1 MSKDGLP
8 WEVDF
13 QLALRRRAAHRT
25 DVLLGLPGHGDAGIA
40 VADVTTWDE
49 SKARGSRHA
58 EGARHRRAKGVVA
71 IGHASLQLE
80 PIWLQKN
87 S

>member
-8 WEVDF
+8 WKVYLK
-13 QLALRRRAAHRT
+13 LALCRRAADRA
-25 DVLLGLPGHGDAGIA
+25 DALPGVPGHGDAGIA

-49 SKARGSRHA
+49 SKARRSRHA

-71 IGHASLQLE
+71 IGHTSLQRE
-80 PIWLQKN
+80 PIWLRRN
-87 S
+87 

>member
-8 WEVDF
+8 WKVYLQF
-13 QLALRRRAAHRT
+13 ALCRRAAHRT
-25 DVLLGLPGHGDAGIA
+25 DVLLGLPDHGDAGIA

-58 EGARHRRAKGVVA
+58 EGARHRKAKGVVA
-71 IGHASLQLE
+71 IGHTSLQLE
-80 PIWLQKN
+80 PRWLRKN
-87 S
+87 D

>member
-25 DVLLGLPGHGDAGIA
+25 NVLLGLPGHGDAGIA

-58 EGARHRRAKGVVA
+58 EGARHRRAKGVV
-71 IGHASLQLE
+71 GHASLQLE
-80 PIWLQKN
+80 PIWLRKN
-87 S
+87 